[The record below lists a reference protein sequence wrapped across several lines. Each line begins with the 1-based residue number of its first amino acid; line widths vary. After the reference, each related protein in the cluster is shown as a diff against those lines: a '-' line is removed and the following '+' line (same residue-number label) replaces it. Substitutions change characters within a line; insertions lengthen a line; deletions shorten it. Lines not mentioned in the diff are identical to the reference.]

1 MPATNASRLE
11 LARAAAK
18 AFCEHFDFPSQQLQE
33 LDGPTLFDPVPLDRD
48 GRSVTAYRWL
58 GGGRGGPYVQ
68 VELPDDGDGD
78 VVVYGGDAH
87 REFGPWRYDAPAQ

>member
-1 MPATNASRLE
+1 MTETDDSRLDQARTA
-11 LARAAAK
+11 ARA
-18 AFCEHFDFPSQQLQE
+18 FCVHFDFPASQLQE
-33 LDGPTLFDPVPLDRD
+33 LDGPPLFEPMPLERD

-68 VELPDDGDGD
+68 VEIPDDSTED

-87 REFGPWRYDAPAQ
+87 GEFGPWPYSPSEP